1 MSEIQAGSYAAK
13 IKVFI
18 QGPLESNIYVFS
30 CQKTSQVIIIDPNPP
45 AAVIKEYLKA
55 KNYKARAIVNTH
67 GHIDHIL
74 ANNDFDLPV
83 FIHEADAVYLSEA
96 AFNLSHNVL
105 AGQFKSKEPGRLLKD
120 NDIIKV
126 GRLDIKVIHT
136 PGHTPG
142 GICLYCDKVLFSG
155 DTLFF
160 DGVGRTDLPQG
171 NESLLLSSIKDK
183 LFRLPDETRVY
194 PGHGPATTIG
204 REKKLNP
211 FV

>member
-1 MSEIQAGSYAAK
+1 M
-13 IKVFI
+13 
-18 QGPLESNIYVFS
+18 
-30 CQKTSQVIIIDPNPP
+30 
-45 AAVIKEYLKA
+45 
-55 KNYKARAIVNTH
+55 NTH

-74 ANNDFDLPV
+74 ANNDFDLPI
-83 FIHEADAVYLSEA
+83 FIHEADACYLSEA

-105 AGQFKSKEPGRLLKD
+105 VGRFKSKEPERLLKD

-142 GICLYCDKVLFSG
+142 GICLYYNKVLFSG

-160 DGVGRTDLPQG
+160 GGVGRTDLPQG
-171 NESLLLSSIKDK
+171 NESFLLSSIKDK
-183 LFRLPDETRVY
+183 LFKLPDETRVY

-211 FV
+211 FL